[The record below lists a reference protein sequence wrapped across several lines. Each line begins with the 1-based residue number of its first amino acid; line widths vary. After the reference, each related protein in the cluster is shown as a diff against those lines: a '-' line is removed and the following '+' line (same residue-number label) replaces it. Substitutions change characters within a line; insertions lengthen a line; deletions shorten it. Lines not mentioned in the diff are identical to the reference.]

1 MKIIKKEHQ
10 PYGVIAVTAEVD
22 GKTVTKRLKT
32 GLTDAEIKKAFG
44 ESDTVKTES
53 KKETKK

>member
-10 PYGVIAVTAEVD
+10 PYGVITVTAEVD
-22 GKTVTKRLKT
+22 GKTVTKRLKANAS
-32 GLTDAEIKKAFG
+32 DAEIKKAFG
-44 ESDTVKTES
+44 ESEQ